1 MITFLIN
8 AIKIIFL
15 LGFLVLIHEGGHFV
29 IAKLCKVRVNEF
41 AIGFGKKIYSKKIG
55 ETVYELRLIPL
66 GGFVSMEGE
75 EHHSDNEGS
84 FNLASYPKKIA
95 IVMAGGLTNI
105 IFGLILYYFLIAYIS
120 DFQSAYSSLIKFIE
134 LTLEN
139 LKNIFTG
146 HIVKEQLIG
155 PVGISAMIAKTGDLL
170 NYLYLLS
177 VISLSLGVTN
187 LLPFPPLDGGKVL
200 IYLIEWI
207 TKKEIKENIQLKI
220 QSIGFTLIIL
230 LSIYVM
236 YSDIIKLF

>member
-1 MITFLIN
+1 MITLLIN

-15 LGFLVLIHEGGHFV
+15 LGFLVLIHEGGHFIV
-29 IAKLCKVRVNEF
+29 AKLCKVRVNEF

-95 IVMAGGLTNI
+95 IVMAGGITNI
-105 IFGLILYYFLIAYIS
+105 IFGLILYFILILYIS
-120 DFQSAYSSLIKFIE
+120 DFSGAIASTTKFIS
-134 LTLEN
+134 LTIESV
-139 LKNIFTG
+139 KNIFTG
-146 HIVKEQLIG
+146 NIVTEQLVG
-155 PVGISAMIAKTGDLL
+155 PVGISSLVAKTGDIL

-187 LLPFPPLDGGKVL
+187 LLPVPPLDGGKVV

-207 TKKEIKENIQLKI
+207 IRKPISENIQLKI
-220 QSIGFTLIIL
+220 QSIGFALIMI